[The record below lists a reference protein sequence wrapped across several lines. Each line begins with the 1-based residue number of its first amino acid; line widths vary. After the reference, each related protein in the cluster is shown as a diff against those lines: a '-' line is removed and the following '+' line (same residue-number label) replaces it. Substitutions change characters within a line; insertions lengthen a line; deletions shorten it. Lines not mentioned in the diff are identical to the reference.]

1 MSNSLLSPTAI
12 LRESLRILH
21 QKPNFISNINRQYD
35 DRFAQTGAKIGNTLT
50 VRLPNQYTVTTGATM
65 NVQDTSE
72 DSVVITVATQKH
84 VAMNFTSADL
94 TMTIDDFSKR
104 YIAPAINRLSAA
116 IESDAFTTLYKDV
129 YNLVDNDGNAPSF
142 LNVMQAKQKLDE
154 GLVPEDGRNLILSP
168 NHNTKIVDA
177 LKGLFNPQVQLGSQ
191 LKSGSMGRT
200 ADFDFFSNTHF
211 TDHTTGTA
219 AKTTGYTV
227 NGASQSG
234 SSITIQT
241 GSTTFKKGDVI
252 TFAGCNRVHPET
264 KVSYGYLHQF
274 VVTADTST
282 SATSVSIS
290 PSIVLSGAKQN
301 VSAAPTD
308 TGAVV
313 KVAAG
318 ASELINSSLAFHPD
332 FATIVFADLEDMSK
346 YGAWGARQTID
357 GISMRIWRQGDIY
370 NDAAP
375 CRIDVFYGVKTLRP
389 GLACRIHA
397 DG

>member
-1 MSNSLLSPTAI
+1 MSNTLLSPTAI
-12 LRESLRILH
+12 VNESLRILH
-21 QKPNFISNINRQYD
+21 QKPNFITNINRQYD

-50 VRLPNQYTVTTGATM
+50 LRLPNEYTVTTGATM
-65 NVQDTSE
+65 AVQDTAES
-72 DSVVITVATQKH
+72 SVVITVATQKH
-84 VAMNFTSADL
+84 VAMNFVSADL
-94 TMTIDDFSKR
+94 TMTIDRFSER
-104 YIAPAINRLSAA
+104 YIVPAINRLSAS
-116 IESDAFTTLYKDV
+116 IESDAFSTLYKDV
-129 YNLVDNDGNAPSF
+129 YNLVDNDTNVPSF

-177 LKGLFNPQVQLGSQ
+177 LKGLFNPQMQLGTQ

-227 NGASQSG
+227 SGASQSG
-234 SSITIQT
+234 AAITVT
-241 GSTTFKKGDVI
+241 GGTTTFLKGDIV
-252 TFAGCNRVHPET
+252 TFAGCNRVHPES
-264 KVSYGYLHQF
+264 KVSYGTLQQF
-274 VVTADTST
+274 VITTNSGA
-282 SATSVSIS
+282 SATSLAIS
-290 PSIVLSGAKQN
+290 PTIVLSGAKQN

-313 KVAAG
+313 KVGAG
-318 ASELINSSLAFHPD
+318 ASELLNSSLAFHPD

-346 YGAWGARQTID
+346 YGAWGARKQID

-389 GLACRIHA
+389 QLACRIHA